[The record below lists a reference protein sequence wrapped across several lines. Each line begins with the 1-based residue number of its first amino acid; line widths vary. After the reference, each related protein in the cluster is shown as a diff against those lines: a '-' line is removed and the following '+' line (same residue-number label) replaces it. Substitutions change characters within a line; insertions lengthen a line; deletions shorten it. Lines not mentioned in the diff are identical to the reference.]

1 LLGKGGQGTV
11 LLVEHKQA
19 GTIHALKIMAK
30 YPESLTAD
38 DKENRLP
45 GEKPKEGRNIGLEV
59 RKAEKVHKRIFEE
72 HAIMRFLALQ
82 PRNMTTCFLDLQ
94 ASFHDSGN
102 FFFLTG
108 YATRGD
114 LWTEIERYKA
124 TGMPDSMVLGYAA
137 EIIHILTTLHSF
149 SVLHRDFKPD
159 NILIDAN
166 GHLLLADFGISR
178 AFQLPSD
185 ARPWVKDELR
195 TEIEEL
201 QQRKENLRKVV
212 RMQLAARHMTLSV
225 CGTPGF
231 VAPEIYQGPAYSYG
245 ADVWAAGVIVYKMVF
260 GKLPF
265 GLVKKMDM
273 QDRVKQTCLGT
284 LDFPEDPRRPVSP
297 ALKDL
302 LSKMLEQDPSK
313 RPSARD
319 LKYHPYFATIDWDAI
334 ARRDGTGPG
343 AHARAM
349 EKKSD
354 KKVAVPKGGPHPSGQ
369 DHTPWIDWVA
379 PALHDRFAAASAAS
393 DHTQAVEPVVQDTS
407 SKATPGSIRRT
418 KSSRLMQRCKS
429 LWKLTPSQMD
439 LNAAAAMG

>member
-1 LLGKGGQGTV
+1 M
-11 LLVEHKQA
+11 LVK
-19 GTIHALKIMAK
+19 HASGS
-30 YPESLTAD
+30 SLILSPPSPTAD
-38 DKENRLP
+38 E
-45 GEKPKEGRNIGLEV
+45 
-59 RKAEKVHKRIFEE
+59 
-72 HAIMRFLALQ
+72 
-82 PRNMTTCFLDLQ
+82 PR
-94 ASFHDSGN
+94 
-102 FFFLTG
+102 
-108 YATRGD
+108 
-114 LWTEIERYKA
+114 
-124 TGMPDSMVLGYAA
+124 AA
-137 EIIHILTTLHSF
+137 HPSLHHILAAPT
-149 SVLHRDFKPD
+149 PD
-159 NILIDAN
+159 NTEAVSKANRDKAQQRRRQEEEDA
-166 GHLLLADFGISR
+166 LLR
-178 AFQLPSD
+178 REQ
-185 ARPWVKDELR
+185 LR

-302 LSKMLEQDPSK
+302 LSKVSKNHCDRKAVCTHVATQMLEQDPSK

-319 LKYHPYFATIDWDAI
+319 LKYHPYFATMYAIFSSACMPALTSSPSSDWDAI